1 MSVRAWALPSPA
13 AFYFIKQFQDD
24 LFRSTRDRN

>member
-13 AFYFIKQFQDD
+13 AFFFKQFQDD
-24 LFRSTRDRN
+24 LFRSARDRN